1 MADET
6 TPNPDAAKPAPG
18 HSPVGPF
25 AISLAALYLV
35 AIVWLA
41 LYSIVKLWPHPT
53 PSGQLPEPEAA
64 VTATAITP
72 PPTTT
77 DTSGTAAT
85 TDTSA
90 TTATDTVA
98 PPATDTAAPAPSPV
112 RRPQLRLDEIPPPTD
127 KMIALRQ
134 NRLCAEKDAQ
144 CRECVVREMQLQYE
158 SQRNND
164 PQCIYLFWHHRLI
177 WQEER
182 LLLLVILAGA
192 IGGLLHA
199 IRSLV
204 SYVGNRKFV
213 LSWLPFYYLAPFSGA
228 TLAFV
233 SYIVIRGGF
242 FSSTSTTKDANPF
255 MFVALGALSGLFSQQ
270 VLEKLKKVA
279 ESAFDKPPATDNPL
293 EEPAAP
299 VIDKLDPD
307 PVPVAST
314 DPIKVTGLRFVS
326 GAAVIAGG
334 KSATTTFTSA
344 QELSFTLPTDVA
356 AQAGTIDVIVENP
369 AGKGGKSAV
378 KKLVIGP

>member
-6 TPNPDAAKPAPG
+6 TPNPDPAKVAPG
-18 HSPVGPF
+18 QSPVGPF
-25 AISLAALYLV
+25 AITLAAAYLV

-53 PSGQLPEPEAA
+53 PSGQLPEPEIGSTM
-64 VTATAITP
+64 TAPITP
-72 PPTTT
+72 PAPTTT
-77 DTSGTAAT
+77 DTAT
-85 TDTSA
+85 
-90 TTATDTVA
+90 
-98 PPATDTAAPAPSPV
+98 ATDTAATDTATTTGTAPPPSNGETSV
-112 RRPQLRLDEIPPPTD
+112 KRPQLRPDEIPPPTD
-127 KMIALRQ
+127 KIIALRQ
-134 NRLCAEKDAQ
+134 NRLCAEKDDS

-164 PQCIYLFWHHRLI
+164 PQCVYLFWRHVMI

-293 EEPAAP
+293 EEPATP
-299 VIDKLDPD
+299 VIDSFDP
-307 PVPVAST
+307 PTVAVGFAN
-314 DPIKVTGLRFVS
+314 PIKVTGQRFVS
-326 GAAVIAGG
+326 GTTVIAGG

-344 QELSFTLPTDVA
+344 QELTFTLPTDVA
-356 AQAGTIDVIVENP
+356 AQAATIDVVVENP
-369 AGKGGKSAV
+369 AGKGGKSAA